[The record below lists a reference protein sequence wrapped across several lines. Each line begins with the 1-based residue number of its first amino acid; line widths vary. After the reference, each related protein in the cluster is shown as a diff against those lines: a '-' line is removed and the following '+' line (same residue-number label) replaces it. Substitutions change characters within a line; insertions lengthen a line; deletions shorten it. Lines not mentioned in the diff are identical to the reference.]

1 MRIADLFRR
10 GKPAG
15 PAGPV
20 GVQVKL
26 KTHNRPSAQRA
37 GLVLPGPLWWALVL
51 AIAFYALA
59 HVSIMQGVWPMHGTA
74 PGANAMLGRD
84 VVSLVA
90 WLALLAALRW
100 MRYQGKWAIV
110 VFPILI
116 FCLGRPELFQVF
128 TDPAYQAHG
137 GAKARANDL
146 KATRSRLSTINRAY
160 DQERKEEVYQ
170 GPPPP
175 LPDPFRQAVGKVV
188 NPGSVLTGLLSN
200 ASVFIAPLALLVGY
214 FVARRRE
221 RLRKFREKR
230 LIPFILL
237 MGLFGVLAFVFTAAA
252 TGKVGNTTPWELFLP
267 VFVAVWAA
275 TLADDAY
282 NLARPGQVVAP
293 RRLGSLFLYG
303 VLPIVPFLRIH
314 ELGLTIVLAMAMAA
328 MLLVGTRRGWWA
340 LLLLVVWSGMAY
352 EVFQHD
358 DRSQIRFELAYHPY
372 KPVASFADEAA
383 RQKWAGKLHQ
393 MKLFDANVLAGDVLG
408 QGAGRGHGE
417 TAPNSA
423 DDGYITLFA
432 AQWGLL
438 GGVAL
443 VLLYTLFL
451 MHLFAAAARE
461 EGAFERT
468 LITGLA
474 MLIGVPFWLAAL
486 GGIRVVPLT
495 GVVAAFAA
503 NGGAKL
509 LASAFG
515 VGIIAGLSHLRSEE
529 ERLEGVLASPAGP
542 PSAPGVR
549 VV

>member
-1 MRIADLFRR
+1 MRLADLFRR
-10 GKPAG
+10 RPAAAAAG
-15 PAGPV
+15 PAGV
-20 GVQVKL
+20 AVKL
-26 KTHNRPSAQRA
+26 RPHNRPSAQSS
-37 GLVLPGPLWWALVL
+37 GLVVPGPLWWALVL
-51 AIAFYALA
+51 AITFYVLA

-84 VVSLVA
+84 LFALFA
-90 WLALLAALRW
+90 WLALLGALKW
-100 MRYQGKWAIV
+100 MRYRGRWSIV

-137 GAKARANDL
+137 GAKPRANDL

-160 DQERKEEVYQ
+160 DPERKEEVYR

-175 LPDPFRQAVGKVV
+175 LPDPFREAVGRVS
-188 NPGSVLTGLLSN
+188 NPGDVLSGFASN
-200 ASVFIAPLALLVGY
+200 ASVFVAPLALLLGY

-221 RLRKFREKR
+221 RLRRFREKR
-230 LIPFILL
+230 VIPFIVL
-237 MGLFGVLAFVFTAAA
+237 MGIFGVLAFAFTSAA

-340 LLLLVVWSGMAY
+340 LLLLVVWGGMAY

-372 KPVASFADEAA
+372 KPLDSFADEPA
-383 RQKWAGKLHQ
+383 REKWAGKLHQ
-393 MKLFDANVLAGDVLG
+393 MKLFDANVLAGDLLG

-443 VLLYTLFL
+443 VLLYT
-451 MHLFAAAARE
+451 
-461 EGAFERT
+461 
-468 LITGLA
+468 
-474 MLIGVPFWLAAL
+474 
-486 GGIRVVPLT
+486 
-495 GVVAAFAA
+495 
-503 NGGAKL
+503 
-509 LASAFG
+509 
-515 VGIIAGLSHLRSEE
+515 
-529 ERLEGVLASPAGP
+529 
-542 PSAPGVR
+542 
-549 VV
+549 

>member
-1 MRIADLFRR
+1 
-10 GKPAG
+10 
-15 PAGPV
+15 
-20 GVQVKL
+20 
-26 KTHNRPSAQRA
+26 
-37 GLVLPGPLWWALVL
+37 
-51 AIAFYALA
+51 
-59 HVSIMQGVWPMHGTA
+59 
-74 PGANAMLGRD
+74 
-84 VVSLVA
+84 
-90 WLALLAALRW
+90 
-100 MRYQGKWAIV
+100 
-110 VFPILI
+110 
-116 FCLGRPELFQVF
+116 
-128 TDPAYQAHG
+128 
-137 GAKARANDL
+137 
-146 KATRSRLSTINRAY
+146 
-160 DQERKEEVYQ
+160 
-170 GPPPP
+170 
-175 LPDPFRQAVGKVV
+175 
-188 NPGSVLTGLLSN
+188 
-200 ASVFIAPLALLVGY
+200 
-214 FVARRRE
+214 VARRRE

-230 LIPFILL
+230 VIPFILL
-237 MGLFGVLAFVFTAAA
+237 MGIFGVLAFAFTSAA

-267 VFVAVWAA
+267 VFVGVWAA

-282 NLARPGQVVAP
+282 NLARPGAVVTP

-303 VLPIVPFLRIH
+303 LLPIVPFLRIH
-314 ELGLTIVLAMAMAA
+314 ELGLTIVLSMAMAA

-340 LLLLVVWSGMAY
+340 VLLLVVWGGMAY

-372 KPVASFADEAA
+372 KPLDSFTDEPA
-383 RQKWAGKLHQ
+383 REKWAGKLHQ
-393 MKLFDANVLAGDVLG
+393 MKLFDANVLAGDLLG

-503 NGGAKL
+503 HGGAKL
-509 LASAFG
+509 LASAFA
-515 VGIIAGLSHLRSEE
+515 VGIIAGLSHLRTEE
-529 ERLEGVLASPAGP
+529 ERLEQALVSPDARPTAS
-542 PSAPGVR
+542 GVR

>member
-1 MRIADLFRR
+1 MNIAQLFRR
-10 GKPAG
+10 GRESAAG
-15 PAGPV
+15 PE
-20 GVQVKL
+20 GVHVRL
-26 KTHNRPSAQRA
+26 KPHNLPSAQRA
-37 GLVLPGPLWWALVL
+37 GRVLPGPLWWALLL
-51 AIAFYALA
+51 AVAFFALA
-59 HVSIMQGVWPMHGTA
+59 HVSIMQGVWPVHGTA
-74 PGANAMLGRD
+74 PGAGAMLGRD
-84 VVSLVA
+84 AFALLA
-90 WLALLAALRW
+90 WLVLLAALRW
-100 MRYQGKWAIV
+100 MKYQGRWAIV
-110 VFPILI
+110 VFPVLI
-116 FCLGRPELFQVF
+116 FCLARPELFQVF

-146 KATRSRLSTINRAY
+146 KATRSRLSTIDRAY
-160 DQERKEEVYQ
+160 TEQRLEEVYQ

-175 LPDPFRQAVGKVV
+175 LPDPFREAVGKVSS
-188 NPGSVLTGLLSN
+188 PGDVLAGFATN
-200 ASVFIAPLALLVGY
+200 ASVFIAPLALLLGY
-214 FVARRRE
+214 YVARRRE
-221 RLRKFREKR
+221 RLRRFREKR
-230 LIPFILL
+230 AIPFALL
-237 MGLFGVLAFVFTAAA
+237 MGVFIVLAFVYTSAA

-267 VFVAVWAA
+267 VFVGVWAA

-293 RRLGSLFLYG
+293 RRLGMLFLYG
-303 VLPIVPFLRIH
+303 VLPVIPFLRIH
-314 ELGLTIVLAMAMAA
+314 ELGLTIVLALSMAA

-340 LLLLVVWSGMAY
+340 VLLLVVWTGMAY

-358 DRSQIRFELAYHPY
+358 QRSQIRFELAYHPY
-372 KPVASFADEAA
+372 RPVQDFPSDSARAA
-383 RQKWAGKLHQ
+383 WAGKLHQ
-393 MKLFDANVLAGDVLG
+393 MKLFDANVLAGDLLG

-486 GGIRVVPLT
+486 GGMRVVPLT

-515 VGIIAGLSHLRSEE
+515 VGVVAGLSHLRTEE
-529 ERLEGVLASPAGP
+529 ERLQNALA
-542 PSAPGVR
+542 APDAAPQARGVR
-549 VV
+549 VL

>member
-1 MRIADLFRR
+1 MKIGKLFHREHAQA
-10 GKPAG
+10 AG
-15 PAGPV
+15 PE
-20 GVQVKL
+20 GVQVRL
-26 KTHNRPSAQRA
+26 KAHNLPSAQRS
-37 GLVLPGPLWWALVL
+37 GRVLPGPLWWALLL
-51 AIAFYALA
+51 AIAFFAMA
-59 HVSIMQGVWPMHGTA
+59 HVSIMQGVWPVHGTA
-74 PGANAMLGRD
+74 PGAGAMLGRD
-84 VVSLVA
+84 IFALAA
-90 WLALLAALRW
+90 WLILLAALRW
-100 MRYQGKWAIV
+100 MKYQGRWAIV

-116 FCLGRPELFQVF
+116 FCLARPELFQVF

-137 GAKARANDL
+137 GAKAKANDL
-146 KATRSRLSTINRAY
+146 KATRSRLSTIDRAY
-160 DQERKEEVYQ
+160 GEARQEEVYQ

-175 LPDPFRQAVGKVV
+175 LPDPFKQAVGKV
-188 NPGSVLTGLLSN
+188 TGAADVVTGFLGN
-200 ASVFIAPLALLVGY
+200 ASVFIAPAALLLGY
-214 FVARRRE
+214 YLARRRE
-221 RLRKFREKR
+221 RLRRFREKR
-230 LIPFILL
+230 VIPFLLL
-237 MGLFGVLAFVFTAAA
+237 MAVFFVLAFVFTSAA

-267 VFVAVWAA
+267 IFVGVWAA

-282 NLARPGQVVAP
+282 NLAQPGQVVAP
-293 RRLGSLFLYG
+293 RRLGMLFLYG
-303 VLPIVPFLRIH
+303 VLPIIPFLRIH
-314 ELGLTIVLAMAMAA
+314 ELGLTIVLALSMAA

-340 LLLLVVWSGMAY
+340 VLLLVVWSGMAY

-358 DRSQIRFELAYHPY
+358 ARSQTRFELAYHPY
-372 KPVASFADEAA
+372 RPLDSFATDSA
-383 RQKWAGKLHQ
+383 REKWAGKLHQ
-393 MKLFDANVLAGDVLG
+393 MKLFDANVLAGDLLG

-486 GGIRVVPLT
+486 GGMRVVPLT

-515 VGIIAGLSHLRSEE
+515 VGLIAGLSHLRTEE
-529 ERLEGVLASPAGP
+529 ERLQNVLVPEAR
-542 PSAPGVR
+542 APRAKGVR
-549 VV
+549 VL